1 MSSAFLSLLRLSLA
15 FLCLAPAAAW
25 AVDFPSRTIRIIV
38 PYAPGGSAELQA
50 RTLGE
55 QLSKMWKQP
64 VIVENRP
71 GAGTTVGAAAV
82 ASSPPDGYTLYLA
95 GTSHTVSP
103 SLYKNLSYDP
113 VKSFAAISQVSTS
126 PFIVLVHPKL
136 GVNTIAELIALAKRK
151 PGELNYGTSGV
162 GAGPHL
168 SALLLDYRTQIDVR
182 HVPFRGSAPAV
193 TALLGQQIDFA
204 MGDVSALSLVQDG
217 AIKALAVTSAQRTAS
232 LPGVPTLAETV
243 APGFEVT
250 NWSSILA
257 PAGTAPEIVEFINKS
272 IAEALT
278 VPEVK
283 RAYEIQ
289 GFEVAPNR
297 PDEMQAKLASEV
309 TKYADVI
316 EKAGIKTE

>member
-1 MSSAFLSLLRLSLA
+1 MRNVLRFCPALALAWAFMLSSAACAL
-15 FLCLAPAAAW
+15 
-25 AVDFPSRTIRIIV
+25 DFPTRTVRIIV

-50 RTLGE
+50 RNLGE
-55 QLSKMWKQP
+55 QLSKFWKQP
-64 VIVENRP
+64 VIIENRP

-82 ASSPPDGYTLYLA
+82 ASAPPDGYTLYLA

-103 SLYKNLSYDP
+103 SLYRNLSYDP
-113 VKSFAAISQVSTS
+113 VKSFAAVSQVSIS

-136 GVNTIAELIALAKRK
+136 GVNTLAELITLAKKK
-151 PGELNYGTSGV
+151 PGQLNYATSGV

-168 SALLLDYRTQIDVR
+168 SALLLAYRTGIDVR

-193 TALLGQQIDFA
+193 TALLGQQVEMA
-204 MGDVSALSLVQDG
+204 VGDVSALSLVQDG
-217 AIKALAVTSAQRTAS
+217 AIRALAVTGANRTAN
-232 LPGVPTLAETV
+232 LPEVPTIAETV

-257 PAGTAPEIVEFINKS
+257 PAGTPRETVEFISKS
-272 IAEALT
+272 IAEALA

-289 GFEVAPNR
+289 GFEVAPTR

-309 TKYADVI
+309 VKYSGVI
-316 EKAGIKTE
+316 ERAGIKNE